1 MTETQ
6 APIAQRDSPYFG
18 LDYYGEQFGAW
29 FFGRESDGSKII
41 TNLRA
46 ARLTLLHAE
55 SGVGKT
61 SLLRAGVAWRLHR
74 LADDMFARGRPVRSI
89 PVVFS
94 SWKDDPTTELAAAL
108 DAAVR
113 PYLGDGGT
121 PAQAG
126 GPLDTAV
133 EAASDAVNAGL
144 LIMLDQFEE
153 YFLYR
158 SREPVPE
165 RFADELARCVNR
177 TDLRANFVI
186 AIREDAYAEVGD
198 LFKGRITNVYGNF
211 LHIDY
216 LDRASAEKAIRGP
229 VEVYN
234 SQPAVT
240 QPVTVQDELVEA
252 VLDEVRAW
260 DEPAAAGN
268 GARDRIAT
276 PLLQLVMQRVWDS
289 ERAEG
294 SAELRLST
302 LQRLRGVKMIVDDHL
317 GKALGSLS
325 GAEREAAIDMFDH
338 LVTPSGGKI
347 AESVSDLAKR
357 TGHAEDQVDGML
369 RKLDDERI
377 LRSVPAAPGQDPVR
391 SRRYEIFHDV
401 LASPINRAIAAREEH
416 RRVRRIRR
424 LAALAVTL
432 LVIVSAL
439 AAVFGYLLNSAN
451 TQKLTAESSELLAY
465 AYLNARDPE
474 LSTSLVLQALQ
485 LHYTS
490 QAENALRAALPHL
503 QGLRTFHDGSP
514 VAAAAFDP
522 ADPYKVVSVDSSGVA
537 WIWDVRTGRRLERLS
552 YGGYGTTGRA
562 SAVAYNPAGTLVAVG
577 YQDSS
582 IVVIFDTHTGRI
594 YKKTAIV
601 NGSVVDLEFVGNTG
615 KLAIAGG
622 DLALWQYDTAAC
634 CDYLHLHLPAQG
646 GFALIANPHNPT
658 EFVAATPDG
667 LFLLT
672 IDHSGKPHKV
682 LLSSQLNGAQ
692 FSRDGSEIVATNS
705 DGSVVIYRVA
715 TRKVVATFSVHGTV
729 AEDAAF
735 SPDGRQIVV
744 GYQDGTARVWDIASK
759 LQLTLLAGHTGL
771 ISSVQFSP
779 DGREILTGSMDGTI
793 RVWYAEPREL
803 RTEFTVPVSGS
814 SYLDQVAYVSDRII
828 TADYVGDAFVYSASG
843 KLQTTIKAGTE
854 GTQGSWSWNR
864 AGTKIMVVANHGAQS
879 LGVGELW
886 HATGSGFTLQRT
898 FRYSNTGVDNAVIS
912 PDGSRVAIVVD
923 GNSLNSINSFTN
935 KARIIDVRYTDTG
948 RLVRTLRA
956 VKSIQTVAFNPN
968 GQQIVGIDAAG
979 QIEAWNGTASHP
991 RVLGSPGSSF
1001 ATVSF
1006 NQSGSEFVF
1015 ASNGGAISV
1024 WNARDG
1030 RAVTSINA
1038 CPAPHDAVFSPDG
1051 SEFVVACGD
1060 GTVRVFD
1067 AGNGRPLTVIQATS
1081 AGAATDAGFSPD
1093 GTSIVAVTD
1102 VNTGEIQIWN
1112 AELATSSLP
1121 ALERIA
1127 RQRVGDKLTAAQQ
1140 HRYLSGASG

>member
-1 MTETQ
+1 MTEIQ

-74 LADDMFARGRPVRSI
+74 LADDMFAKGRPVRSI
-89 PVVFS
+89 PVVFG
-94 SWKDDPTTELAAAL
+94 SWKDDPTTELAAAV

-121 PAQAG
+121 PARAD
-126 GPLDTAV
+126 GPLDAAV
-133 EAASDAVNAGL
+133 EAAADTVNAGL

-158 SREPVPE
+158 TREPVPE

-186 AIREDAYAEVGD
+186 AIREDAYAELGN
-198 LFKGRITNVYGNF
+198 LFKERITNVYANF

-234 SQPAVT
+234 SQPGVT
-240 QPVTVQDELVEA
+240 PPVTVQDELVEA

-260 DEPAAAGN
+260 DEPAAAGH
-268 GARDRIAT
+268 GGRDRIAT
-276 PLLQLVMQRVWDS
+276 PLLQLVMQRVWDT

-302 LQRLRGVKMIVDDHL
+302 LQRLRGVRMIVDDHL
-317 GKALGSLS
+317 GEALGSLN
-325 GAEREAAIDMFDH
+325 GAEREAAIDMFDQ

-369 RKLDDERI
+369 RKLDDDRI

-424 LAALAVTL
+424 LAALAVAL
-432 LVIVSAL
+432 LVIVSAV
-439 AAVFGYLLNSAN
+439 AAVFAYLLNSAN
-451 TQKLTAESSELLAY
+451 TQKLTAESRELAAN
-465 AYLNARDPE
+465 AYLNVARDPE
-474 LSTSLVLQALQ
+474 LSTSLALQALQ
-485 LHYTS
+485 LRYTS
-490 QAENALRAALPHL
+490 QAEDALRGALPGL
-503 QGLRTFHDGSP
+503 QVLRTFHDGSP

-522 ADPYKVVSVDSSGVA
+522 ADPNKVVSADSSGVA
-537 WIWDVRTGRRLERLS
+537 WIWDVRTGRRLKRLS
-552 YGGYGTTGRA
+552 YGDYGTTGRA
-562 SAVAYNPAGTLVAVG
+562 SAVAYNPAGTRVAVG

-582 IVVIFDTHTGRI
+582 FVVVFDTRTGRI
-594 YKKTAIV
+594 IAKTANL
-601 NGSVVDLEFVGNTG
+601 NGSVLDLEFVGNTG
-615 KLAIAGG
+615 KLAIGGG

-634 CDYLHLHLPAQG
+634 CDHLPGQG
-646 GFALIANPHNPT
+646 GFAPNPHNPT

-667 LFLLT
+667 LFILT

-682 LLSSQLNGAQ
+682 LLSSQGLTGAQ
-692 FSRDGSEIVATNS
+692 FSPDGSEVVATNS
-705 DGSVVIYRVA
+705 DGGVVIYRVA
-715 TRKVVATFSVHGTV
+715 TRKVVATFSAYGT
-729 AEDAAF
+729 AAQDAAF
-735 SPDGRQIVV
+735 SPDGRQIVA
-744 GYQDGTARVWDIASK
+744 GYRDGTARVWDIASK

-803 RTEFTVPVSGS
+803 RTEFTVPGS
-814 SYLDQVAYVSDRII
+814 NLLGQVAYVSDRII
-828 TADYVGDAFVYSASG
+828 TADYFGDVFVYSASG
-843 KLQTTIKAGTE
+843 KLQTTIRAGTE
-854 GTQGSWSWNR
+854 GAQGSWNR

-879 LGVGELW
+879 LNVELW

-898 FRYSNTGVDNAVIS
+898 FSYSNTGVHNAFIS

-923 GNSLNSINSFTN
+923 DNSLNSYNSFTN
-935 KARIIDVRYTDTG
+935 TALIIEVRNTDTG

-956 VKSIQTVAFNPN
+956 RKSIQAIAFNPN
-968 GQQIVGIDAAG
+968 GRQIVGIDAAG
-979 QIEAWNGTASHP
+979 QIEAWNGTATHP
-991 RVLGSPGSSF
+991 RVLGSPGSGFS
-1001 ATVSF
+1001 TVSF
-1006 NQSGSEFVF
+1006 NQSGSEFVV
-1015 ASNGGAISV
+1015 ASAGGAITV

-1030 RAVTSINA
+1030 RAVTLINA
-1038 CPAPHDAVFSPDG
+1038 CPAPGDAVFSPDG
-1051 SEFVVACGD
+1051 SKLVVACGD

-1081 AGAATDAGFSPD
+1081 AGAVTDAGFSPD
-1093 GTSIVAVTD
+1093 GTSIAAVFNA

-1127 RQRVGDKLTAAQQ
+1127 GQRVRDKLTTAQRQ
-1140 HRYLSGASG
+1140 QYLSGASG